1 MRWFLYA
8 RLQRRNSLRDFTEN
22 MYTAADAADAA
33 DAAVTAADAETA
45 RAVTVLTAK
54 ETVVADATKDL
65 HI

>member
-1 MRWFLYA
+1 M

-22 MYTAADAADAA
+22 MYTVAVAA